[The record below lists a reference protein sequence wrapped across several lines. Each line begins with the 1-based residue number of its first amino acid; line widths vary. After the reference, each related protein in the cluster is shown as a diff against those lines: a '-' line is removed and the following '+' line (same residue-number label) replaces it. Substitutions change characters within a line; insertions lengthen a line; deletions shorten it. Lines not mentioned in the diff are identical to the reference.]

1 MIPVEFKSKVARSAG
16 WSALRVASDQIFSL
30 LIFLLLARLLSPTDF
45 GLVALAG
52 TFIELSKVT
61 TSRGLSEAVI
71 QTPELDDELASAS
84 FWSNLAAACMLMV
97 LIILLAFPVSHL
109 FASPDL
115 APVLSVMSIALPISA
130 LGAIHGARLVREF
143 GHRAIAIRSLLSN
156 SIGGSVAALMAFL
169 DYGLWSLVVQ
179 RIVADVLVT
188 TLTWKVYPWV
198 PRVKFRFTVLTRV
211 GRFSAHVVMTQLLF
225 YFTVRV
231 QELIIGLF
239 VSVIGVGYFRI
250 GWRMLETFAQLS
262 LGPITTVATPTFARL
277 QLDRQSLERAYLRM
291 TSVSAALTFPV
302 FLGMAVIG
310 RDLIVVA
317 IGAKWLAA
325 AEILQILCLMVLPIT
340 LNLFVAPALS
350 AVGRPAASVKIAT
363 VQLTL
368 GVLLSL
374 VAVPFGVIFV
384 TVSHVIRSY
393 LTTPYVMW
401 CLSQE
406 TGISATRVLRA
417 VERPAL
423 AASVMAVCL
432 LVVHPMLVQLTGIPS
447 AIALSICFGGLIYI
461 LVLLAIGHKFLVDH
475 VLFLRSLV
483 QRSHD

>member
-1 MIPVEFKSKVARSAG
+1 
-16 WSALRVASDQIFSL
+16 
-30 LIFLLLARLLSPTDF
+30 
-45 GLVALAG
+45 
-52 TFIELSKVT
+52 
-61 TSRGLSEAVI
+61 
-71 QTPELDDELASAS
+71 
-84 FWSNLAAACMLMV
+84 
-97 LIILLAFPVSHL
+97 
-109 FASPDL
+109 
-115 APVLSVMSIALPISA
+115 
-130 LGAIHGARLVREF
+130 
-143 GHRAIAIRSLLSN
+143 
-156 SIGGSVAALMAFL
+156 
-169 DYGLWSLVVQ
+169 
-179 RIVADVLVT
+179 
-188 TLTWKVYPWV
+188 
-198 PRVKFRFTVLTRV
+198 
-211 GRFSAHVVMTQLLF
+211 
-225 YFTVRV
+225 
-231 QELIIGLF
+231 
-239 VSVIGVGYFRI
+239 
-250 GWRMLETFAQLS
+250 
-262 LGPITTVATPTFARL
+262 
-277 QLDRQSLERAYLRM
+277 M

-384 TVSHVIRSY
+384 AVGHVIRAY